1 MTDSNGDDEFQE
13 TQPAEFETETQSQHI
28 TSATKSKKP
37 KGQQLYGQLMDE
49 CKEIASFA
57 ARDFAS
63 APQVIEFLRQVKMQ
77 LYKGVLPKLQ
87 ESDNT
92 NNTVLF
98 NPTGCDVDENAICIT
113 DRIRNTGRNC
123 TARYKRSGEL
133 ATKTG
138 RKSKKSKNS
147 NALVVEKR
155 CGVCKQAKTVCP
167 VMMCIRQHGLLM
179 KKRNYAWVL
188 ACNIPKVSQI
198 DYSFVND
205 GAFDSQWCHVIV
217 RNMYIDHSGGKFVRI
232 ATLDQQMGVTKQQK
246 LFSFMA
252 LKQWLETK
260 ANHKLLVLEHSID
273 SQKLFGLWSPR
284 ITIKIPNTL
293 SLTQA

>member
-1 MTDSNGDDEFQE
+1 
-13 TQPAEFETETQSQHI
+13 
-28 TSATKSKKP
+28 
-37 KGQQLYGQLMDE
+37 MDE

-167 VMMCIRQHGLLM
+167 VMICIRQHGLLM
-179 KKRNYAWVL
+179 KKRNYAL
-188 ACNIPKVSQI
+188 QLLTSK
-198 DYSFVND
+198 
-205 GAFDSQWCHVIV
+205 
-217 RNMYIDHSGGKFVRI
+217 
-232 ATLDQQMGVTKQQK
+232 
-246 LFSFMA
+246 
-252 LKQWLETK
+252 WLETK
-260 ANHKLLVLEHSID
+260 ANHKMLVCWNTA
-273 SQKLFGLWSPR
+273 LFPKNYLGYV
-284 ITIKIPNTL
+284 TKDYD
-293 SLTQA
+293 